1 MVYSLKW
8 RTMGTVCYSSRVTK
22 VQILLKSLTLTVL
35 DNHGIFS
42 SCFSEDDSEIS
53 IDLLVCF
60 FQTTPGNDWYDY
72 DNANDCANYCP
83 DVQVKLRN
91 NGNDNGIVGSF
102 RFDIRVRYF
111 SVWNLLLQTRSPRFG
126 SIVVLEMCCAKDR
139 VYSCRFLTAKS
150 RGIRSQMAHRNLN
163 WPMRICF
170 KFNWFP

>member
-1 MVYSLKW
+1 MGVISPLWNSMKW
-8 RTMGTVCYSSRVTK
+8 YKVSITFLGKKTIWCTAWSDGRWERYVICSKVTK

-60 FQTTPGNDWYDY
+60 FQTIPGNDWYDY

-91 NGNDNGIVGSF
+91 NGNDNGITIIGSF

-111 SVWNLLLQTRSPRFG
+111 SVWNLLLQTRSRPRFG
-126 SIVVLEMCCAKDR
+126 SIVVLEMCCANR
-139 VYSCRFLTAKS
+139 TTTGL
-150 RGIRSQMAHRNLN
+150 
-163 WPMRICF
+163 
-170 KFNWFP
+170 